1 MPRLADLETA
11 LINAD
16 KAGDTNAA
24 RMLAAEIVRE
34 RQGATETVDP
44 TEGMSGTE
52 KFLAGAGK
60 AFTDIG
66 RGIRQVFDASNA
78 VTLTPEEAQAD
89 PETAEYLSVL
99 KQQSQALQD
108 EIAESRRLD
117 APLMKTGAGI
127 AGNITGNIAA
137 AAPATFIPGA
147 NTLAGATAIGG
158 VMGALQPT
166 VQGESR
172 LENTALGA
180 SAGTA
185 GYAVGKTISSGISAA
200 KGRIAKLA
208 AEKSANVARDDTLT
222 AARQSGY
229 VVPPSEVDPGF
240 VTNIL
245 EKWAGKAAV
254 SQSASLKNQK
264 VTNRLV
270 RESLG
275 LPKDTPITPD
285 TLEPI
290 KQAAWTVYEST
301 RKLGTLTADK
311 QFDDAINAI
320 AGKSTKLNPLPG
332 VDDLVERLKQGTFDA
347 DDVVTAIQT
356 FKGNAST
363 RLKPM
368 NTDVVSRN
376 LGKAEAKAAE
386 ALEGLIE
393 RNLGGEALKTFKA
406 ARVTLGK
413 VGTVERAMI
422 ESTGD
427 VSARKLAQDLAKGKP
442 LTGELRTAAK
452 FAQAYPRSNQLNVN
466 PIPGGSP
473 LDVAAAGISVAAGN
487 PGIGSLL
494 LARPLARGAVMSS
507 MFQRQQNYSPLA
519 SLAVSKLPNLPR
531 TAQSLGI
538 LAPSISVSNR

>member
-1 MPRLADLETA
+1 MEIELPDGTILEAPDGADPSVVAKNYLA
-11 LINAD
+11 
-16 KAGDTNAA
+16 
-24 RMLAAEIVRE
+24 
-34 RQGATETVDP
+34 RQSPKFDP
-44 TEGMSGTE
+44 TEGMSGSE

-66 RGIRQVFDASNA
+66 RGVRQVFDASNA
-78 VTLTPEEAQAD
+78 VTVTPELRQQD
-89 PETAEYLSVL
+89 PEGAEYIEGL
-99 KQQSQALQD
+99 KQDAQRLQQ
-108 EIAESRRLD
+108 EINESRQLD
-117 APLMKTGAGI
+117 APLMKTGAGV
-127 AGNITGNIAA
+127 AGNIVGNVAA
-137 AAPATFIPGA
+137 AAPAAFVPGA
-147 NTLAGATAIGG
+147 NTAVGAAAVGG
-158 VMGALQPT
+158 VLGALQPT
-166 VQGESR
+166 AEGESR
-172 LENTALGA
+172 LANAALGA
-180 SAGTA
+180 GAGVG
-185 GYAVGKTISSGISAA
+185 GYGVGKAVGAGISAA
-200 KGRIAKLA
+200 KKKIANLA
-208 AEKSANVARDDTLT
+208 AEKTANAARDTTL
-222 AARQSGY
+222 AAGREAGY

-240 VTNIL
+240 ISNIL

-332 VDDLVERLKQGTFDA
+332 VDELVERLKQGTFDA

-386 ALEGLIE
+386 ALEGLLE

-427 VSARKLAQDLAKGKP
+427 VSARKLAGDLAKGKP

-452 FAQAYPRSNQLNVN
+452 FAQAYPRSNQVNVN

-473 LDVAAAGISVAAGN
+473 LDMAAAGVSTAAGS
-487 PGIGSLL
+487 PGLGSLL

-507 MFQRQQNYSPLA
+507 MFQRPPNYNPLT
-519 SLAVSKLPNLPR
+519 SLAISKLPDLPSR